1 MRKYLGQYT
10 SEYEKETNIEIM
22 NKEYDRPL
30 VEYLKD
36 SFKSL
41 EFMPEIKILGFD
53 YNTDERTI
61 DINDFIIKRNKKR
74 KKKERVNYKFTADER
89 YGSLTATVQIT
100 VEEPAPKDG
109 VKQIKQCTIPVKI
122 LVPIKDEDGYYTIK
136 GKKYL
141 MIYQL
146 VDKSLYSTAQ
156 TVTVKSLMPI
166 AIKRVPVT
174 ETDIHGNEYKL
185 PLYNIFIFR
194 KEINVLMLYAC
205 EGLDSAFQFLGVHNI
220 MSFIDM
226 EGKDEETLM
235 GDEKNLYFRISASV
249 YLKVNKQLF
258 DEFVYVKAMV
268 GMTMG
273 IVSNRF
279 TMDLINDK
287 EHWIKKLGGMNLSKG
302 ESLRLSFARLL
313 DETTKQELKI
323 NEDDK
328 KDIYSLIR
336 WMMMN
341 FNELRQ
347 KDNLSLENKRLR
359 CNEYIASLL
368 TMEFSS
374 RIIRVISKGPK
385 ADMDTFKDIFK
396 FPGDILISAMHRSGI
411 LRFDENIN
419 DMDFFSKFRWS
430 SKGPHSVGGKNSNN
444 IAITQRGIYP
454 SFLGYIDVIV
464 SGNSDPGTS
473 GVLSPFTKLKSLYF
487 NEDNEPDDFRFNFMK
502 RIEEILDKD
511 GVDYIGIKCDNKID
525 FYNLMSMLDKSNKHV
540 TAYGTSREEYNIVID
555 NSKMTDSSDD
565 SDEDDDD
572 IADDSDLSE
581 D

>member
-10 SEYEKETNIEIM
+10 SEYEKECNLSIM

-41 EFMPEIKILGFD
+41 EFMPEIKILGFE
-53 YNTDERTI
+53 YNDDETQI
-61 DINDFIIKRNKKR
+61 DMNDFIIKRMKR
-74 KKKERVNYKFTADER
+74 KKKKERVNYKFIADER

-109 VKQIKQCTIPVKI
+109 VKQIKQCTMPVKI
-122 LVPIKDEDGYYTIK
+122 LVPLKDEDGYYTIK

-166 AIKRVPVT
+166 SVKRVPIT
-174 ETDIHGNEYKL
+174 ATDINGNEYKL

-194 KEINVLMLYAC
+194 KEINVLMLYICKGFDYAY
-205 EGLDSAFQFLGVHNI
+205 QFLGVYNI
-220 MSFIDM
+220 MSFVDM
-226 EGKDEETLM
+226 EGVDEEVLKKDEV
-235 GDEKNLYFRISASV
+235 NIYFRISNSV
-249 YLKVNKQLF
+249 YLQVNKALF
-258 DEFVYVKAMV
+258 DEYVYVKAIV

-273 IVSNRF
+273 VVSNRF
-279 TMDLINDK
+279 VMDLINDK
-287 EHWIKKLGGMNLSKG
+287 DHWVKKLGGTNLSKG

-313 DETTKQELKI
+313 DETTKGELKVW
-323 NEDDK
+323 NDDK

-336 WMMMN
+336 WVMMN

-368 TMEFSS
+368 TAEFSS
-374 RIIRVISKGPK
+374 RLIRVISKGPK
-385 ADMDTFKDIFK
+385 ADMETFKDIFK
-396 FPGDILISAMHRSGI
+396 LPGDILITAMHRSGI

-473 GVLSPFTKLKSLYF
+473 GVLSPFTKLDGMYF
-487 NEDNEPDDFRFNFMK
+487 NKEREPDEFRAEFMK
-502 RIEEILDKD
+502 DVEKALDD
-511 GVDYIGIKCDNKID
+511 EDVEYIGFNCTNKID
-525 FYNLMSMLDKSNKHV
+525 FYNLMDMLEGINRKV
-540 TAYGTSREEYNIVID
+540 TAYGTSKDEYAIVID
-555 NSKMTDSSDD
+555 NSKMRDSSEDDD
-565 SDEDDDD
+565 SDEP
-572 IADDSDLSE
+572 DDSDLSE
-581 D
+581 E

>member
-10 SEYEKETNIEIM
+10 SEYEKETNMEIM

-30 VEYLKD
+30 VEYLED

-41 EFMPEIKILGFD
+41 EFMPEIKVLGFE
-53 YNTDERTI
+53 YNSDESTI

-74 KKKERVNYKFTADER
+74 KKKDRVNYKFTADER
-89 YGSLTATVQIT
+89 YGSLTANIQIT
-100 VEEPAPKDG
+100 VEDPVPKDG
-109 VKQIKQCTIPVKI
+109 VKQIQQCTLPVKI
-122 LVPIKDEDGYYTIK
+122 LVPIKDEDGYFTIK

-146 VDKSLYSTAQ
+146 VDKSLYTTSQ

-166 AIKRVPVT
+166 AVKRVPVT
-174 ETDIHGNEYKL
+174 ETDIHGEEYKL
-185 PLYNIFIFR
+185 PMYNIFIFR

-205 EGLDSAFQFLGVHNI
+205 DGLDSAFQFLGVNNVLE
-220 MSFIDM
+220 FIDM
-226 EGKDEETLM
+226 EGKDESTLM
-235 GDEKNLYFRISASV
+235 DDEKNIYFRISNSV
-249 YLKVNKQLF
+249 YLKVNKTLF
-258 DEFVYVKAMV
+258 DEYPYVKAMV
-268 GMTMG
+268 GMTMNL
-273 IVSNRF
+273 VSNRF

-287 EHWIKKLGGMNLSKG
+287 EYWIKKLGGMNLAKG

-313 DETTKQELKI
+313 DETTKQVLKI
-323 NEDDK
+323 NHDDK

-368 TMEFSS
+368 TKEFSS
-374 RIIRVISKGPK
+374 RIMRVISKGPK

-396 FPGDILISAMHRSGI
+396 FPGDILISSMHKSGI

-454 SFLGYIDVIV
+454 SFLGYIDIIV
-464 SGNSDPGTS
+464 CGNSDPGTS

-487 NEDNEPDDFRFNFMK
+487 NEDNEPDDFRFDFMK
-502 RIEEILDKD
+502 EVRKVLDTE
-511 GVDYIGIKCDNKID
+511 GVEYIDLVCDNKVD
-525 FYNLMSMLDKSNKHV
+525 FYNIMDKLNAFSDKNVK
-540 TAYGTSREEYNIVID
+540 AYGTSKEQYNIVID
-555 NSKMTDSSDD
+555 NKLPESEDDGD
-565 SDEDDDD
+565 SD
-572 IADDSDLSE
+572 DDSDLDSSDE
-581 D
+581 DE